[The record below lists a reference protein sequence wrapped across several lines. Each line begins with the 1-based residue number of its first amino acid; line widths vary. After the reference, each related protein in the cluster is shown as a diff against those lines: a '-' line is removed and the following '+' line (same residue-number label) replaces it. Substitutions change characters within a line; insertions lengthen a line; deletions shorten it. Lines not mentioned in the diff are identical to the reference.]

1 MRPPANQC
9 LTVDLDNFHSE
20 EAKSWIKQLLSV
32 GVAGVCFTLKLLV
45 KKHHIPGYNAEN
57 NCVMFYVQ
65 LQGNSSP
72 ELLDTELDLIY
83 SLVYRDLRQRLLYH

>member
-9 LTVDLDNFHSE
+9 LTVDLDNFHTE
-20 EAKSWIKQLLSV
+20 EAKSRMRQLLSV
-32 GVAGVCFTLKLLV
+32 DVAGVYFTLNLLV
-45 KKHHIPGYNAEN
+45 KKHHTPGYNAEN
-57 NCVMFYVQ
+57 DCVVFYVQ
-65 LQGNSSP
+65 LQGNSNP